1 MQIGVEHLALLC
13 AASSSSAALYA
24 MPKELTATNNFEL
37 SLRHHHH
44 HEEEEPTYT
53 ATAFNQPRQFLL
65 LFN

>member
-1 MQIGVEHLALLC
+1 MQIGVEHLAILC
-13 AASSSSAALYA
+13 AASSSIVCRTLG
-24 MPKELTATNNFEL
+24 TNNFEL

-65 LFN
+65 LFK